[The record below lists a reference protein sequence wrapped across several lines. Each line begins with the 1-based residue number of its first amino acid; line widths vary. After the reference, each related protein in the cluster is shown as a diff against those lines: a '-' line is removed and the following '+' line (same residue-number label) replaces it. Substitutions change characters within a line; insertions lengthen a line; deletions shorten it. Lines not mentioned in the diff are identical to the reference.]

1 MNSENMSVSPSLSDV
16 EKMAAVLSSNTR
28 FIEVPVTSHILTLPL
43 ACLEGERGGEGG
55 EREGGERGRREGRER
70 GRGGERGRRWRG
82 REGGEGGGGEERG
95 KGEIE

>member
-43 ACLEGERGGEGG
+43 ACLGGG
-55 EREGGERGRREGRER
+55 ERERKRGGG
-70 GRGGERGRRWRG
+70 GRGGERGGGG
-82 REGGEGGGGEERG
+82 RERKEKQNRNMAMLLCR
-95 KGEIE
+95 